1 MKVVFDGESEIVSRT
16 HPIGTLWLCENV
28 IKQMFVITRV
38 ERERQIGG
46 TTTVLSQMEKKL
58 FVCAACDDIKV
69 NPHEIPFI

>member
-38 ERERQIGG
+38 EREADRKH
-46 TTTVLSQMEKKL
+46 TVLTLS
-58 FVCAACDDIKV
+58 
-69 NPHEIPFI
+69 